1 MSWKINLIGFVVI
14 LSSCSNDKK
23 EESATSLSNNE
34 STSILIEASDLENY
48 SSQSN
53 YKLIDFRKREDYDQ
67 GHINGALS
75 MWRTDIE
82 DSTYA
87 YGGMMASKQ
96 QIEKLFSLLGISNHD
111 TLIIYDDRGLC
122 EAARLWWILQN
133 YDFENVKLLNGG
145 YPAWLE
151 YGGKPSIQTPV
162 VSETTFTLN
171 DSSSMKLYIS
181 KEDVINHLN
190 QNVTLLDTRS
200 VDEFT
205 GENHKKGAFKAGRI
219 SNSVHIDWANAIDYN
234 GNKKL
239 KSIQELESIYSDLLD
254 KKDSLIIV
262 YCHSGVRSAHTTFVL
277 TQLLGFKK
285 VKNYDG
291 SWIEWSHFDELKF
304 EKDSLTTITI

>member
-1 MSWKINLIGFVVI
+1 MSWKINLIGFALI
-14 LSSCSNDKK
+14 LSSCSNIKK
-23 EESATSLSNNE
+23 EESTTSLTNDT
-34 STSILIEASDLENY
+34 STSILIEASELENY
-48 SSQSN
+48 ISQSN
-53 YKLIDFRKREDYDQ
+53 YKLVDFRKKEDYDQ
-67 GHINGALS
+67 GHIDGALS
-75 MWRTDIE
+75 MWRSDIE
-82 DSTYA
+82 DSTYS

-96 QIEKLFSLLGISNHD
+96 QIEKLFSSLGISNLD

-151 YGGKPSIQTPV
+151 NGGKPSIQTPAI
-162 VSETTFTLN
+162 SQTAFSLN
-171 DSSSMKLYIS
+171 ESSSMKLYIA
-181 KEDVINHLN
+181 KEDVITHLN

-205 GENHKKGAFKAGRI
+205 GGNHKKGAFKAGRI
-219 SNSVHIDWANAIDYN
+219 PNSIHIDWANAIEYN
-234 GNKKL
+234 GNKKF
-239 KSIQELESIYSDLLD
+239 KSTQELETIYSDLLE

-277 TQLLGFKK
+277 TQLLGFKN

-291 SWIEWSHFDELKF
+291 SWIEWSHFDELEI
-304 EKDSLTTITI
+304 EKDSLKTTNI

>member
-1 MSWKINLIGFVVI
+1 MSWKINLLGFVVI

-23 EESATSLSNNE
+23 EESPASLSNYE
-34 STSILIEASDLENY
+34 STSILIEASQLETY
-48 SSQSN
+48 TAKPT
-53 YKLIDFRKREDYDQ
+53 YKLIDFRKKEDYER
-67 GHINGALS
+67 GHIDGALS

-87 YGGMMASKQ
+87 YGGMMASKK
-96 QIEKLFSLLGISNHD
+96 QIEKLFSTLGITNDD

-133 YDFENVKLLNGG
+133 YNFENVKLLNGG

-151 YGGKPSIQTPV
+151 NGGKPSIQTPV
-162 VSETTFTLN
+162 ISETTFTLN
-171 DSSSMKLYIS
+171 DSSTMKLYIS

-219 SNSVHIDWANAIDYN
+219 PNSVHIDWANAIDYN
-234 GNKKL
+234 GSKKF

-277 TQLLGFKK
+277 TQLLGFKN